1 MRESVI
7 YQDILQQGE
16 SGIILKQLKHK
27 FGVVPLELQAK
38 IQQLST
44 TQLEALGEALL
55 DFTSPEDLSSW
66 LEQNYRPFKRAI
78 ASSIASNLSRRQ
90 IASLACK

>member
-27 FGVVPLELQAK
+27 FGVVPLELQVK

-55 DFTSPEDLSSW
+55 GFTAPEDLSHW
-66 LEQNYRPFKRAI
+66 LEQA
-78 ASSIASNLSRRQ
+78 
-90 IASLACK
+90 